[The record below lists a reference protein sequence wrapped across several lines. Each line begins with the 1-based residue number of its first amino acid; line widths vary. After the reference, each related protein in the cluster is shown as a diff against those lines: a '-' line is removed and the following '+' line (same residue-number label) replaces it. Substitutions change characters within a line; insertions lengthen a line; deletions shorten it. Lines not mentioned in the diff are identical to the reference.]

1 MQGITFKQLRVFT
14 VLARVG
20 TLGKAGE
27 ELFITKAAVSMA
39 LQELESRLHKKLFDR
54 IKNRLVLNINGD
66 RLLPL
71 ALELLQRSNDIG
83 NLFNTAQ
90 SPLGQLNIG
99 ASNSI
104 MTAMMPKIMAGFG
117 GCAKRSLVGANS
129 WNLAQQIKDL
139 TLDIAFVESEVY
151 AQELHREH
159 WLTDCMQ
166 VVVARS
172 HPLAGKRCD
181 IADLEHQQWILREQ
195 GSGTREQF
203 ERHIAPSVSNYQVSM
218 EITDN
223 ETIIMAVLEGIG
235 IGFLSDYST
244 QRWQDSG
251 DLAVVELPDKI
262 SRKLY
267 MLFHREKYQST
278 LLTEFIDYARAWAQ
292 REMNR

>member
-1 MQGITFKQLRVFT
+1 MQGVTFKQIRVFT

-54 IKNRLVLNINGD
+54 IKNRLVLNNNGD

-90 SPLGQLNIG
+90 SLLGQLNIG

-104 MTAMMPKIMAGFG
+104 MTPIMPKIMAGFG
-117 GCAKRSLVGANS
+117 GCAKCSLVGANS

-139 TLDIAFVESEVY
+139 TLDIAFVEGEVY

-166 VVVARS
+166 VVVAPS

-203 ERHIAPSVSNYQVSM
+203 ERHIAPSVCNYQVSM
-218 EITDN
+218 EITNN
-223 ETIIMAVLEGIG
+223 EAIIMAVLEGIG